1 MSGNA
6 ARTAHHVARWTHDEC
21 GGLSLPLH
29 SVA

>member
-6 ARTAHHVARWTHDEC
+6 ARTAHYVERWTHDEC
-21 GGLSLPLH
+21 GGLSLPFR